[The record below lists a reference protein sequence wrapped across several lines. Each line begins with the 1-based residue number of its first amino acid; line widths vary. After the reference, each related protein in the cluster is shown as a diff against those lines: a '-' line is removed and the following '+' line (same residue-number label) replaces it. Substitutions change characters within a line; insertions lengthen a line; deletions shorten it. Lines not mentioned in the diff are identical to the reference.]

1 MKNKILL
8 GLAASSLVAS
18 TALADV
24 YVGVEYGAASNTTER
39 ESEYFGLYTLNNE
52 IDNNYK
58 DIKLKVGAGE
68 DGGIKV
74 QAYFSFISYD
84 EYIFRNSSK
93 DYKEIGVDL
102 IKEFEVNKQFYP
114 FIKGGMGV
122 GIMDL
127 EEGYYT
133 EDRILAV
140 SFNLG
145 AGLSFKA
152 TDNIS
157 LLAGVDYVYRKW
169 QDIEYSG
176 GALTRST
183 ADSGIKPYIGV
194 NFQF

>member
-18 TALADV
+18 AALADV

-39 ESEYFGLYTLNNE
+39 EVTGSMNGTYDY
-52 IDNNYK
+52 DNNYK

-74 QAYFSFISYD
+74 QAYLSFISYD
-84 EYIFRNSSK
+84 EYIFDNSNK
-93 DYKEIGVDL
+93 DYTEIGVEL
-102 IKEFEVNKQFYP
+102 IKEFEVSSSLYP

-122 GIMDL
+122 GVMDV
-127 EEGYYT
+127 EGYS
-133 EDRILAV
+133 EDSILAV
-140 SFNLG
+140 SLNLG

-169 QDIEYSG
+169 QDIEFRDGWRTTTVSI
-176 GALTRST
+176 